1 MSPLSLR
8 QPESIAARASFPYMT
23 LWTPDG
29 EHPVNKPEA
38 ESPTPQ
44 ETSADTPPTGQ
55 GEPDMTPE
63 QEQQARE
70 MAAGLSEARQQLLE
84 ANVSDVVANH
94 AFGIYELAAIH
105 LTAEEPD
112 MVASRLAIDGLGSLV
127 EGLAGRL
134 GEAEP
139 TLTEALQQIRMMFVQ
154 RTTQLKKAAEAKAS
168 PDGSTDETA
177 SGAAT
182 AAEDEA
188 SSEGN

>member
-8 QPESIAARASFPYMT
+8 QPESLAASASFPYMT

-29 EHPVNKPEA
+29 EHPVNNPEA
-38 ESPTPQ
+38 QTTTSQEAPSPS
-44 ETSADTPPTGQ
+44 ETAPSGAAPSGAAPSGAAPTGQ
-55 GEPDMTPE
+55 SEPDFTPE

-84 ANVSDVVANH
+84 ANVAEVVANH

-127 EGLAGRL
+127 EGLSGRL
-134 GEAEP
+134 GEAEA

-154 RTTQLKKAAEAKAS
+154 RTTQLKKAAEADSA
-168 PDGSTDETA
+168 DE
-177 SGAAT
+177 GA
-182 AAEDEA
+182 D
-188 SSEGN
+188 